1 MFLKQRRSLSMV
13 EEMNNEMATFKGLT
27 EGDVVTGKVTKVE
40 EKRALVD
47 VGYKVD
53 GILPISELSSLH
65 VEKVDD
71 VLSVDDE
78 VTLKVTKVDDDEL
91 ILSKKEMDADQAW
104 DSLVEKYENKETLTV
119 TIADVVKGGLVVD
132 LGVRGFIP
140 ASLVERHF
148 VEDFSEYK
156 GQTLEVKIIELDR
169 EKRKVILSHRAVL
182 DAVADEAKQHVL
194 NNLKIGD
201 VVEGTVQ
208 RLTNFGAF
216 VDIGGVD
223 GLVHISQLAH
233 HRVDTPSEVVSEG
246 ESVKVKIL
254 GVDRDNERISLSIKA
269 VQPGPWEEAADKLHA
284 GDVVQGTVKRLV
296 PFGAFVEVLPGVEG
310 LVHISEISQRHI
322 GSPHEVLDEG
332 QSVDVKVLDF
342 NLADKR
348 ISLSIRELEEPVQP
362 EPVQSYSTDDSA
374 TSTGFN
380 LGDVIGEQ
388 LKKYK

>member
-1 MFLKQRRSLSMV
+1 MV
-13 EEMNNEMATFKGLT
+13 EEMNNEMATFKGLI
-27 EGDVVTGKVTKVE
+27 EGDVVTGTVTKVE

-71 VLSVDDE
+71 ILSVGDD
-78 VTLKVTKVDDDEL
+78 VTIKVTKVEDDEL
-91 ILSKKEMDADQAW
+91 ILSKKELDADQAW
-104 DSLVEKYENKETLTV
+104 DSLVEKYNNKETLTV
-119 TIADVVKGGLVVD
+119 TIAEVVKGGLVVD

-148 VEDFSEYK
+148 VEDFSDYK
-156 GQTLEVKIIELDR
+156 GQTLDVKITELDR

-182 DAVADEAKQHVL
+182 DAKADEAKQHVISHL
-194 NNLKIGD
+194 NVGD

-208 RLTNFGAF
+208 RLTGFGAF

-246 ESVKVKIL
+246 ETVKVKIL

-269 VQPGPWEEAADKLHA
+269 VQPGPWEEAVEKLHA

-322 GSPHEVLDEG
+322 GSPHEVLEEG
-332 QSVDVKVLDF
+332 QTVEVKVLDF

-348 ISLSIRELEEPVQP
+348 VSLSIRELEEPVQH
-362 EPVQSYSTDDSA
+362 EPVQSYSTDDSS
-374 TSTGFN
+374 TSGFS